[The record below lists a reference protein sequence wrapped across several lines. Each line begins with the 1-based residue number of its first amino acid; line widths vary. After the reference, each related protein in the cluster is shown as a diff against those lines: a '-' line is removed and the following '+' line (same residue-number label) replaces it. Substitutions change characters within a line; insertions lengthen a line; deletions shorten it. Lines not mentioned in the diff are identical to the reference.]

1 MRSILVKIVL
11 IIPVLLICT
20 GVTAS
25 EYRSDFPVFLQDTI
39 IHTDSLTFTGKEE
52 VLKSKARKR
61 DNGKPHSP
69 HRATI
74 MAMVLHEYEAAVKKM
89 EDLQFRKWLKLN
101 EEPEMITVNGGSY
114 RSCTGV
120 LGLPCTGCRGT

>member
-1 MRSILVKIVL
+1 MKIVL

-74 MAMVLHEYEAAVKKM
+74 MAMVL
-89 EDLQFRKWLKLN
+89 
-101 EEPEMITVNGGSY
+101 PGSGQIY
-114 RSCTGV
+114 NRQWWKYQSCTGV
-120 LGLPCTGCRGT
+120 SGLPCTGCRGT